1 MIVFKAGLVLLII
14 GILLLLISLAIKG
27 SNKLYGYCIVGSVY
41 AICLA
46 TFMIF
51 FGYILGMITGA
62 IPVIKVL

>member
-14 GILLLLISLAIKG
+14 GILLLLISLDIKG

-46 TFMIF
+46 TFLIF

>member
-1 MIVFKAGLVLLII
+1 MIVFKAGLALLII

-27 SNKLYGYCIVGSVY
+27 SNKLYGYFIVGSVY

-46 TFMIF
+46 TFLIF

-62 IPVIKVL
+62 IPVVKIL

>member
-27 SNKLYGYCIVGSVY
+27 SNKLYRYCIVGSVY

-46 TFMIF
+46 TFLIF
-51 FGYILGMITGA
+51 FCYILGTITGT
-62 IPVIKVL
+62 IPVVNIL

>member
-14 GILLLLISLAIKG
+14 GILLFLISLAIKG

-46 TFMIF
+46 TFLIF

-62 IPVIKVL
+62 IPVIKIL

>member
-14 GILLLLISLAIKG
+14 GILLLLVALASK
-27 SNKLYGYCIVGSVY
+27 NKKLCEYCITGFAY

-46 TFMIF
+46 IFMMF

-62 IPVIKVL
+62 IPVVKIL

>member
-14 GILLLLISLAIKG
+14 GILLFLISLAIKG
-27 SNKLYGYCIVGSVY
+27 SSKLYVYCTVGSVY

-46 TFMIF
+46 TFLIF